1 MKLPTIKKS
10 EYMQIWE
17 NTKEL
22 SERER
27 AQAIKKYLEEHKGEE
42 KEVERKKIYSFV
54 VATHNFKYLYAL
66 FDVYIS
72 SAKDNG
78 VVVYRFFKGAN
89 CTYRTNGAK
98 YIIEN

>member
-1 MKLPTIKKS
+1 MKLPTIKKD
-10 EYMQIWE
+10 EFIYIWE

-27 AQAIKKYLEEHKGEE
+27 AQTIKKFLEEHKGEE
-42 KEVERKKIYSFV
+42 KEVTPKNIYSFV
-54 VATHNFKYLYAL
+54 IATYNFKHLEAL
-66 FDVYIS
+66 FDVYLS

-89 CTYRTNGAK
+89 CTYRTSGAK